1 MEIFRNE
8 FVGAVDLNVGLCG
21 VYGGVEY
28 EYAAW
33 IHGNRFTP
41 DPTPKEAHGGAKYE
55 ETAVILEWRTE
66 RTLIEDNSIT
76 GYNQALYFNLREGV
90 FDFTFRRNRCVG
102 LGGNAGSMF
111 RVDGIGEGLR
121 VENFTVADNVF
132 EGDPSALSGFGIIIS
147 QEMAPW
153 TGRNIAV
160 CGNTVANTLFGWLV
174 IDDYTF
180 IDGLTVRDNTWS
192 NAGGEY
198 LLRSADDVGGYV
210 FSGNEGTGERP

>member
-1 MEIFRNE
+1 MGDFRFSSLRLRFRDGE
-8 FVGAVDLNVGLCG
+8 RRDAVLRESGRVGALSADLRADGEGIGLTLAPEG
-21 VYGGVEY
+21 
-28 EYAAW
+28 
-33 IHGNRFTP
+33 
-41 DPTPKEAHGGAKYE
+41 EA
-55 ETAVILEWRTE
+55 TLE
-66 RTLIEDNSIT
+66 SVS
-76 GYNQALYFNLREGV
+76 AL